1 MLQFNLN
8 VSIVLREYPFLERFD
23 HAARA
28 GFGAVEFWWPDGEDL
43 RMVAQRIRDAGLQVT
58 MFNFDA
64 GNLAAGDRGFLNVR
78 ERQVE
83 FRAHVPVA
91 LEFANRIGCTR
102 INALAGHWRPNEDRA
117 AQLDRVRD
125 NLQWAAEQAQ
135 AAGVTVLVEA
145 LNTWDNGAV
154 IFSTT
159 RDTLQCLGQIGA
171 TNLRYQYDV
180 YHMQRMEGNI
190 VATLREHIAQI
201 GHIQVADVPHRHQPG
216 TGEVNYRYIFAAL
229 DDLEYSGSIGLE
241 YVPLGTSED
250 SFAWLPPDRRGA
262 VVPTALRL

>member
-8 VSIVLREYPFLERFD
+8 VSIVLQEYPFLQRFD

-28 GFGAVEFWWPDGEDL
+28 GFGAVEFWWPDGEDPH
-43 RMVAQRIRDAGLQVT
+43 MVAQRIRDAGLHVT

-64 GNLAAGDRGFLNVR
+64 GNLAAGERGFLNDP
-78 ERQVE
+78 ERQAD
-83 FRAHVPVA
+83 FRANVPVA
-91 LEFANRIGCTR
+91 LEFADRIGCTK
-102 INALAGHWRPNEDRA
+102 INALAGHWHANEDRA
-117 AQLDRVRD
+117 AQLDRVCD
-125 NLQWAAEQAQ
+125 NLQWAAEQAR

-159 RDTLQCLGQIGA
+159 RDTLRCLDQMG
-171 TNLRYQYDV
+171 TPNLRYQYDV

-190 VATLREHIAQI
+190 VATLREQIAQI

-216 TGEVNYRYIFAAL
+216 TGELNYRYIFAAL
-229 DDLEYSGSIGLE
+229 DELAYSGSIGLE
-241 YVPLGTSED
+241 YVPWGTSEG

-262 VVPTALRL
+262 IAVDTLRL